1 MLLLRTTLNNLTPEF
16 MDLSPFL
23 NISKISFVIV
33 KIILLKIAENICK
46 YFCLRRKA
54 EPCLFSSNIFILNLC
69 LVAWSMCV
77 YKGY

>member
-46 YFCLRRKA
+46 YFR
-54 EPCLFSSNIFILNLC
+54 
-69 LVAWSMCV
+69 
-77 YKGY
+77 